1 MYARRLPGPSGGICG
16 DCYSTLKLIKMPIVW
31 THKELCIMAN
41 NTRWRLDMTKNE
53 IYESLRSQDLKARL
67 D

>member
-1 MYARRLPGPSGGICG
+1 MYTRHLPGPSGGICS
-16 DCYSTLKLIKMPIVW
+16 DCYSTLKLIKMPIVR

-41 NTRWRLDMTKNE
+41 NMQWRLDTMKNE
-53 IYESLRSQDLKARL
+53 IYQSLRSQDLKVHL